1 MDVMRRFVYFSVFAL
16 LVTMLSAGKADAGF
30 EWCSE
35 DPTFLVNG
43 NLVDVTTTFPA
54 KYIDH
59 IKGPVV
65 FELLVPSNAVAAVVS
80 LPGRVPL
87 VGKVSRTL
95 PRWWGLVGLPVI
107 VRVTLNATASFETRT
122 RVTGTGLFIT
132 SNVNGQSN
140 QVTTASYRL
149 LLP

>member
-1 MDVMRRFVYFSVFAL
+1 MRRFVYFSVFAL
-16 LVTMLSAGKADAGF
+16 LVTMLSAGKADAGV

-43 NLVDVTTTFPA
+43 NLVDVTTLFPA
-54 KYIDH
+54 KYVNQ

-65 FELLVPSNAVAAVVS
+65 FELLVPSNTIAAVVS

-87 VGKVSRTL
+87 VGKVSKTL

-107 VRVTLNATASFETRT
+107 VRVTLNATAQFETRT
-122 RVTGTGLFIT
+122 RVTGTGLFLT

>member
-1 MDVMRRFVYFSVFAL
+1 MRRFVYFSVFAL

-65 FELLVPSNAVAAVVS
+65 FELLVPSNAVAACLALQMRQAV
-80 LPGRVPL
+80 LM
-87 VGKVSRTL
+87 
-95 PRWWGLVGLPVI
+95 
-107 VRVTLNATASFETRT
+107 
-122 RVTGTGLFIT
+122 
-132 SNVNGQSN
+132 
-140 QVTTASYRL
+140 
-149 LLP
+149 

>member
-1 MDVMRRFVYFSVFAL
+1 MGDSYTYGEEVGEKNMANQ
-16 LVTMLSAGKADAGF
+16 
-30 EWCSE
+30 E
-35 DPTFLVNG
+35 
-43 NLVDVTTTFPA
+43 
-54 KYIDH
+54 IDH
-59 IKGPVV
+59 Y
-65 FELLVPSNAVAAVVS
+65 LHANQ
-80 LPGRVPL
+80 
-87 VGKVSRTL
+87 
-95 PRWWGLVGLPVI
+95 PVI

>member
-1 MDVMRRFVYFSVFAL
+1 MRRIGFLLAFAL

-43 NLVDVTTTFPA
+43 NLVDVSTMFPA
-54 KYIDH
+54 KYVEH

-65 FELLVPSNAVAAVVS
+65 FELLVPSNTIALVVS

-87 VGKVSRTL
+87 VGKVSKTL
-95 PRWWGLVGLPVI
+95 PRWWGLIGLPVI
-107 VRVTLNATASFETRT
+107 VRVTVNATTSFETRT
-122 RVTGTGLFIT
+122 RVTGTGLFLT
-132 SNVNGQSN
+132 TNVNGQSN

>member
-1 MDVMRRFVYFSVFAL
+1 MRRLAGAFVFAL
-16 LVTMLSAGKADAGF
+16 LISWSSAGTADAGF

-43 NLVDVTTTFPA
+43 NLVDVTTSFPA
-54 KYIDH
+54 AYKRQVS
-59 IKGPVV
+59 GPVV
-65 FELLVPSNAVAAVVS
+65 FELLVPENAIAAVVS
-80 LPGRVPL
+80 LPGAVPL
-87 VGKVSRTL
+87 VGKVSRSL
-95 PRWWGLVGLPVI
+95 PRWWGLIGLPVI
-107 VRVTLNATASFETRT
+107 VRVHLNATTSFETRT

-132 SNVNGQSN
+132 TSVSGRSN